1 MRGLSS
7 HAAFH
12 RDALSGIR
20 EGGDLLRA
28 KRVSFIGQQKGLTQ
42 LEIILTEGKYREIRR
57 MVHASGGKV
66 IRLLRLRVGD
76 IGLSGLKPSKWRTF
90 HSQELQFV
98 NQLLQQ
104 SSNRL

>member
-1 MRGLSS
+1 
-7 HAAFH
+7 
-12 RDALSGIR
+12 
-20 EGGDLLRA
+20 
-28 KRVSFIGQQKGLTQ
+28 
-42 LEIILTEGKYREIRR
+42 

-76 IGLSGLKPSKWRTF
+76 IELSGLKPSKWRTF